1 MVCLPLSLLCVC
13 LSFRLS
19 PSLSPCVSVSSF
31 LPSFFPKGRGPT
43 KRTRA
48 KAPPS
53 LTRSGEKRLWGD
65 VRPPVVGLSLS
76 ICLRLPPSTVV
87 RLRFGPV
94 SVPVSVPDSFRQ
106 DRVLREFARY
116 TDLKSRSCLQ
126 PQILLT
132 LPYLGEPHWVQP
144 SPSALKLHFSS
155 TQKCPR

>member
-1 MVCLPLSLLCVC
+1 MSVLPSVSISFSVRLSLFL
-13 LSFRLS
+13 
-19 PSLSPCVSVSSF
+19 PSF
-31 LPSFFPKGRGPT
+31 LPSKGARSDKTDPCQGTPFPHPVRGEEALGRC
-43 KRTRA
+43 
-48 KAPPS
+48 S
-53 LTRSGEKRLWGD
+53 
-65 VRPPVVGLSLS
+65 PPVVGLSLS

>member
-1 MVCLPLSLLCVC
+1 MYVCPSVCLHLFLRASQ
-13 LSFRLS
+13 S
-19 PSLSPCVSVSSF
+19 
-31 LPSFFPKGRGPT
+31 LPSFLLSKGARSDKTDPCQGTPFPHPVRGEEALGRC
-43 KRTRA
+43 
-48 KAPPS
+48 S
-53 LTRSGEKRLWGD
+53 
-65 VRPPVVGLSLS
+65 PPVVGLSLS